1 MDETRPAQPP
11 PLPRARQ
18 SAIRLF
24 RFAGINVYL
33 HWSWFLVALIE
44 INQRKDSY
52 SSLGWNI
59 AEYLTLFA
67 IVLMHEFGHALAC
80 RSVGGTAERIV
91 LWPLGGIA
99 FVNPPPRPGALL
111 WSIAAGPLVNA
122 VLAPIFYVAIFSLR
136 HAHVPAEFPDFYH
149 FVRMVANINLV
160 LLVFNMLPIY
170 PLDGG
175 QILRA
180 LLWFPLG
187 RARSLRV
194 ASIIG
199 MIGGVAMI
207 GLAIFA
213 RSIWIGVLAA
223 FVLSLCWQGFKQ
235 AGLLTDLSETPAHD
249 EFACPSCGAAP
260 PRGAFWK
267 CDSCGTRFDTFE
279 QQSVCPG
286 CGKMHGLTACAHC
299 GRSNSFAAW
308 RKA

>member
-1 MDETRPAQPP
+1 MDDSRPMRPP
-11 PLPRARQ
+11 PLPQRGQ
-18 SAIRLF
+18 GAIRLF
-24 RFAGINVYL
+24 RFAGINVFL

-44 INQRKDSY
+44 INQRKNSY
-52 SSLGWNI
+52 SSLAWNI
-59 AEYLTLFA
+59 AEYVTLFA

-122 VLAPIFYVAIFSLR
+122 VLVPVFYVAAFALR
-136 HAHVPAEFPDFYH
+136 HVHIASEFPDFYR

-187 RARSLRV
+187 RSRSLRV

-199 MIGGVAMI
+199 MVGGVAMI
-207 GLAIFA
+207 GLAVFA
-213 RSIWIGVLAA
+213 QSVWIGVLAA

-235 AGLLTDLSETPAHD
+235 AGLLRDLSETPSHRD
-249 EFACPSCGAAP
+249 YACPSCGAPP

-267 CDSCGTRFDTFE
+267 CDNCGTAFDTFE
-279 QQSVCPG
+279 QQSICPK
-286 CGKMHGLTACAHC
+286 CGKTHDATACAHC
-299 GRSNSFAAW
+299 GRTNPFTAW
-308 RKA
+308 RKG